1 MAERRIVRRPHA
13 EADLIEIWLHIALD
27 SPLAADRQIDRI
39 GERIIRLALFP
50 EMGVARPDIAE
61 GVRVLSVPPFLVLFQ
76 VDSDKVEIVRIV
88 HGARD
93 LPSIDLS

>member
-1 MAERRIVRRPHA
+1 MAERRIVRRPRA

-27 SPLAADRQIDRI
+27 SPLAADRLIERI
-39 GERIIRLALFP
+39 GERILRLARFP
-50 EMGVARPDIAE
+50 EMGVARPDIAD

-76 VDSDKVEIVRIV
+76 VESDKVEVVRVI

>member
-1 MAERRIVRRPHA
+1 MAERWIVRRPRA

-39 GERIIRLALFP
+39 GERILGLARFP

-61 GVRVLSVPPFLVLFQ
+61 GVRVLSIPPFLVLFQ